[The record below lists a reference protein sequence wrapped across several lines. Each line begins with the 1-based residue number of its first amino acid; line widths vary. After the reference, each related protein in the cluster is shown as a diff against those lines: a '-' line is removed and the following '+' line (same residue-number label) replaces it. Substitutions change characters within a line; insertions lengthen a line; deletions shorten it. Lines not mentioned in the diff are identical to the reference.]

1 MGGERASTA
10 RMRLSGRICCFCKV
24 PLAPHPTQAGERLC
38 DRCAETRQPT
48 SRRIYL
54 SFIHGNGWRCQF
66 WEDDLK
72 TPLPRKLRFVDSAK
86 IVELAERTG
95 SLRNLETR
103 QALEHGISKGRGGL
117 FLTVTAEQY
126 EKLK

>member
-1 MGGERASTA
+1 M
-10 RMRLSGRICCFCKV
+10 
-24 PLAPHPTQAGERLC
+24 
-38 DRCAETRQPT
+38 
-48 SRRIYL
+48 
-54 SFIHGNGWRCQF
+54 SFIFGNGWRCQF
-66 WEDDLK
+66 WEDDLT
-72 TPLPRKLRFVDSAK
+72 TPLRRKLRFVDSAK

-117 FLTVTAEQY
+117 FLTLTAEQY

>member
-1 MGGERASTA
+1 M
-10 RMRLSGRICCFCKV
+10 
-24 PLAPHPTQAGERLC
+24 
-38 DRCAETRQPT
+38 
-48 SRRIYL
+48 
-54 SFIHGNGWRCQF
+54 SFILGNGWRCQF

-72 TPLPRKLRFVDSAK
+72 TPLRLNLRFEASEK
-86 IVELAERTG
+86 IVELVERTG

-126 EKLK
+126 QKLK